1 MEAGGEDVQKVTVG
15 EEKHQEGSSSTNQE
29 NQEDHDDLNIKE
41 EQLWSSQAED
51 QLLDLQETE
60 TTKFTFSLVS
70 VKTEDDEE
78 KPQLSQLHSRDS
90 VGEPEPRL
98 EEDDKMTDSSE
109 TDVSDGDWEET
120 SKTQSRLNP
129 INKIPTAETCEDDD
143 EKPFGC
149 SECGRRFN
157 HSWNLKQHL
166 RIHTGEKPFSCS
178 ECSKTFS
185 RNTNLKA
192 HLRIHSGE
200 KRFSCS
206 VCHKRFTWNHHLKT
220 HRCVSKSADCDGSR
234 PARNSSDPTRN
245 KDEKPLSCSEC
256 GRRFTHSWNL
266 KQHLRTHTGEKPF
279 SCSECSKTFSR
290 NTNLKA
296 HLRIHSGEKRFSCSS
311 CHKRFT
317 WNHHLKTHR
326 CVSKSADCD
335 GSRPA
340 RNSSDPKG
348 NKDEKPHSCLECGR
362 RFRHGSDLS
371 RHLRSHT
378 GEKTFSCSEC
388 SRGFSDKSTLTNH
401 LRTHTGQKPFGC
413 SVCGRNFKHSVSLT
427 QHLKT
432 HTGEK
437 PFGCSECGKT
447 FSRSTNLN
455 AHLRI
460 HRGEKRFSCRFC
472 DRRFTRK
479 HHMIDHERMCTSVS
493 RGRPKPD
500 RKRTLMPRPNSHR
513 LVVLVKDVGL
523 DSAVVGTQQPASCLR
538 PPHTEITSN

>member
-120 SKTQSRLNP
+120 SKTHSRLNP

-166 RIHTGEKPFSCS
+166 RI
-178 ECSKTFS
+178 
-185 RNTNLKA
+185 
-192 HLRIHSGE
+192 
-200 KRFSCS
+200 
-206 VCHKRFTWNHHLKT
+206 
-220 HRCVSKSADCDGSR
+220 
-234 PARNSSDPTRN
+234 
-245 KDEKPLSCSEC
+245 
-256 GRRFTHSWNL
+256 
-266 KQHLRTHTGEKPF
+266 HTGEKPF

-348 NKDEKPHSCLECGR
+348 NKDEKPHSCSECGR

-388 SRGFSDKSTLTNH
+388 SRGFNDKSTLTNH

-500 RKRTLMPRPNSHR
+500 RKRTLMPQPNIHR

-523 DSAVVGTQQPASCLR
+523 DSALVGTQQPASCLR